1 MLERNHHQKS
11 QCDDALADQDPGR
24 LPGTEVW
31 NLREGMRAH
40 ADDICQ
46 PGKDREDKAR
56 ANQTAANVTDDGAF
70 QSPPQ
75 GVQAEVAAH
84 TDPRQPDQEDDD
96 LHKAD
101 HRAAVPAEEIGL
113 GANGED
119 EESDKGEDEAESNAR
134 SK

>member
-1 MLERNHHQKS
+1 MFERNHHQKS
-11 QCDDALADQDPGR
+11 QRNDSLTDQDAGR

-70 QSPPQ
+70 FQSPPQ

-84 TDPRQPDQEDDD
+84 TDPRQADQEDDD

-101 HRAAVPAEEIGL
+101 HRAAVPAEEVWF
-113 GANGED
+113 GAN
-119 EESDKGEDEAESNAR
+119 N
-134 SK
+134 